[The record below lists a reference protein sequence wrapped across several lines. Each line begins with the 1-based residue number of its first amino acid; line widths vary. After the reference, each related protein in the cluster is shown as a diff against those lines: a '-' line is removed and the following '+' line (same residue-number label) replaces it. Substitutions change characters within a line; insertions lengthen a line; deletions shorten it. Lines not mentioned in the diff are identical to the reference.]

1 MMHCLKLGLR
11 DLQEPGRLI
20 AADAGLSTP
29 AAHLA
34 DGFRVVPRCSDAG
47 FADAVERL
55 CRDEGVGLIVP
66 TIDTELAVYADA
78 RQRFEAVGVRVAVS
92 SPETVAIAADK
103 RVTNRWLREN
113 GFPAVRQVSPDEA
126 LAGESLPPWIVKP
139 AAGSASAGV
148 SRVDGVVELERL
160 TPLGD
165 GWVLEELAPGDE
177 HTIHTYVDRRGRCLA
192 AVPCRRLEVRAG
204 EVSKGVTV
212 RDPKLIKLA
221 AAVSERLPG
230 AYGPLN
236 IQCFLGAKGA
246 AQIVE
251 INARFGGG
259 YPLVDRAGAP
269 FARWLIEE
277 ALGGQPGP
285 AFDDW
290 LEDLAM
296 LRYDDAV
303 FVPGPA
309 IRDRRVAER
318 GADGAP

>member
-113 GFPAVRQVSPDEA
+113 GFPAVRHVTFDLPAIVLAQVAVACAFAVRTMRVTFDQIDPRCEQVA
-126 LAGESLPPWIVKP
+126 LTLGCTQRQAFWSVILPQ
-139 AAGSASAGV
+139 
-148 SRVDGVVELERL
+148 
-160 TPLGD
+160 
-165 GWVLEELAPGDE
+165 
-177 HTIHTYVDRRGRCLA
+177 
-192 AVPCRRLEVRAG
+192 AVG
-204 EVSKGVTV
+204 
-212 RDPKLIKLA
+212 
-221 AAVSERLPG
+221 
-230 AYGPLN
+230 
-236 IQCFLGAKGA
+236 
-246 AQIVE
+246 
-251 INARFGGG
+251 RFGTI
-259 YPLVDRAGAP
+259 LVD
-269 FARWLIEE
+269 E
-277 ALGGQPGP
+277 
-285 AFDDW
+285 
-290 LEDLAM
+290 
-296 LRYDDAV
+296 
-303 FVPGPA
+303 
-309 IRDRRVAER
+309 
-318 GADGAP
+318 